1 MAWFIHNV
9 IMNDDNSNWVC
20 SLIHTKQGDF
30 RMCTPNDDYFKI
42 KGFEKV
48 IGLYGNSELK
58 KLWTP
63 CSKPTVGSFVSDDL
77 VLQKGNLVA

>member
-1 MAWFIHNV
+1 
-9 IMNDDNSNWVC
+9 
-20 SLIHTKQGDF
+20 
-30 RMCTPNDDYFKI
+30 MCTPNDDYFKI